1 MSRVI
6 APEEMTL
13 ESTLE
18 DLLTVLITDM
28 EVATEKI
35 EDTDITR
42 LNQDKRQFLQEH
54 VQAAIDALSHLEDCM
69 NAL

>member
-6 APEEMTL
+6 APEEMTV

-28 EVATEKI
+28 EVATENI
-35 EDTDITR
+35 ERPCTWGHT
-42 LNQDKRQFLQEH
+42 
-54 VQAAIDALSHLEDCM
+54 
-69 NAL
+69 

>member
-1 MSRVI
+1 MMV
-6 APEEMTL
+6 ET
-13 ESTLE
+13 TLE

-28 EVATEKI
+28 EVATENI

-42 LNQDKRQFLQEH
+42 LNEGKRHCLQEH
-54 VQAAIDALSHLEDCM
+54 VQAAIDGLSQLEDCM